1 MLEKLKR
8 ELLYGG
14 MTQKEFQIILSDGIK
29 TNYRSLRVYSVLCL
43 LFLVFMSV
51 LDLFV
56 AREMDR
62 NQHYYWLAMVNIVVI
77 YIISLFIH
85 EDDHHKVD
93 LLSYL
98 FLINLYGMGLMIM
111 HAHMNY
117 PTVVLMSLLLVL
129 PLLFIMQP
137 YKMMLIT
144 VLVGGLSIASASVFE
159 AASVRKIDI
168 YYSICFTMISLFE
181 DYISNALRMHSLM
194 AQYKVKYLSER
205 DLLTRLYNR
214 NKYEEL
220 RNTFPTLA
228 KKRVTLVYGDANGLH
243 EINNTQGHGAGDEM
257 LKYVAQIMGELFG
270 NHVFRI
276 GGDEFIA
283 VLLDYDDYLIDEQL
297 AKAHKQLQ
305 EKGYSV
311 SFGYVSMG
319 KEDQPMK
326 DLEKVAEKL
335 MYQRKRAYYQDRT
348 HDRRQMRR

>member
-1 MLEKLKR
+1 
-8 ELLYGG
+8 
-14 MTQKEFQIILSDGIK
+14 
-29 TNYRSLRVYSVLCL
+29 
-43 LFLVFMSV
+43 MSV

-85 EDDHHKVD
+85 EDDHYKVD

-111 HAHMNY
+111 YAHVNY
-117 PTVVLMSLLLVL
+117 PTVVLMALLVVL

-137 YKMMLIT
+137 YKMMLLT
-144 VLVGGLSIASASVFE
+144 VIVGGLSIVSAYAFE
-159 AASVRKIDI
+159 EASVRKIDI
-168 YYSICFTMISLFE
+168 YYSICFTMISLIE
-181 DYISNALRMHSLM
+181 DYISNVMRMHSLM
-194 AQYKVKYLSER
+194 AHYEVKYLSER
-205 DLLTRLYNR
+205 DLLTKLYNR
-214 NKYEEL
+214 NKYEEV
-220 RNTFPTLA
+220 RDIFPSLA
-228 KKRVTLVYGDANGLH
+228 KERVTLVYGDANGLH

-257 LKYVAQIMGELFG
+257 LIAVASVMSTLLG

-283 VLLDYDDYLIDEQL
+283 VLLDYDDCLIDEQI
-297 AKAHKQLQ
+297 AKTNKQLQ

-319 KEDQPMK
+319 KEDQSMK
-326 DLEKVAEKL
+326 ALEKEAEAL
-335 MYQRKRAYYQDRT
+335 MYKKKQIYYQDVT
-348 HDRRQMRR
+348 HDRRHMRR